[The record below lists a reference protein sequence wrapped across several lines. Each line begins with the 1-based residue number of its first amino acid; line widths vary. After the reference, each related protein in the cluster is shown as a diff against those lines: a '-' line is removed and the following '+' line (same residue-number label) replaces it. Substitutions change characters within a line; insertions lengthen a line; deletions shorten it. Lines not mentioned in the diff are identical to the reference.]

1 MLDDWFRTIKAKV
14 TIDEFHRLPKHA
26 AYKHEYYGGRYVLT
40 PRPKGYHAVLDL
52 SAFVSPAPGVL
63 TGGSFRPLTLR
74 PLEEADWDEL
84 PPLLA
89 AAFHRVP
96 PFGTLGDDETLAAA
110 RDCLE
115 HTRTA
120 GDGPLVPPVC
130 TVAAD
135 EDGSPVGALLV
146 TLWPERPLDD
156 WNAAKWPAPPP
167 ADAFERGLGRPHLT
181 WAFVSPWHAGHGVGT
196 AMLAETV
203 NRLRAKGYRELGTT
217 FMSGSD
223 SSMLWHWRNGFR
235 LLEYAGSYRRMDREI
250 RKAQAEREADAPVPP
265 PAATDDGAPLLERL

>member
-1 MLDDWFRTIKAKV
+1 MLDAWFRTIEANV

-40 PRPKGYHAVLDL
+40 PRPKAYHAMLDL
-52 SAFVSPAPGVL
+52 PAFAAPPGAPAGRAAFEPM
-63 TGGSFRPLTLR
+63 TFRVV
-74 PLEEADWDEL
+74 EDSDWEAL

-96 PFGTLGDDETLAAA
+96 PFATLGDEEAVTAA

-115 HTRTA
+115 HTRTG
-120 GDGPLVPPVC
+120 GDGPLALPAC
-130 TVAAD
+130 IVATD
-135 EDGSPVGALLV
+135 EDARPVGALLV
-146 TLWPERPLDD
+146 TLWPDRPLDD
-156 WNAAKWPAPPP
+156 WHAAKWPEPPP
-167 ADAFERGLGRPHLT
+167 ADAAERGLGRPHLT

-203 NRLRAKGYRELGTT
+203 GRLRASGYRELVTT
-217 FMSGSD
+217 FISGND

-235 LLEYAGSYRRMDREI
+235 LLEYVGSYRRMDRET
-250 RKAQAEREADAPVPP
+250 RKLRTERAADGSVPP
-265 PAATDDGAPLLERL
+265 PATSDDGSPVT